1 MTRRPGAVAEAVT
14 DVETGT
20 VTDVETGTVTD
31 AVTGADAVTDA
42 RAVPDAGTG
51 AEPQADA
58 AAPAPAA
65 TPLTVAPARPSA
77 VAPGTPPALFT
88 LGEAMAMAAATG
100 PGPFAT
106 GAPLRLGWAG
116 AEATVAIGVS
126 RLGHRAAWT
135 GRVGE
140 DAAGEM
146 VLAGLRAE
154 GVDVE
159 GARREPAV
167 PTGLMLRERR
177 TADRLRV
184 TYYRASLAGSRLA
197 PEDLDEDRLAG
208 ARILHVTGITPAL
221 GPTARA
227 AVERAVR
234 VARAAGV
241 TVSFDVNHR
250 ERLWS
255 RAEAAE
261 VLARLLPFTDIVF
274 AGPEEAALFVPD
286 GEPAEAA
293 RALTRLG
300 PGQAVL
306 KLGAQGALVVADGVT
321 HVQRAV
327 PVTAVDPVGA
337 GDAFVSGYLAAVL
350 DGSPVP
356 ERLRLAALCG
366 AFAVS
371 VPGDWEG
378 LPRRAELDLLA
389 AQDISR

>member
-1 MTRRPGAVAEAVT
+1 MS
-14 DVETGT
+14 
-20 VTDVETGTVTD
+20 
-31 AVTGADAVTDA
+31 
-42 RAVPDAGTG
+42 
-51 AEPQADA
+51 A
-58 AAPAPAA
+58 AQ
-65 TPLTVAPARPSA
+65 
-77 VAPGTPPALFT
+77 PPALVT
-88 LGEAMAMAAATG
+88 LGEAMAVVAATR
-100 PGPFAT
+100 PGPLAP
-106 GAPLRLGWAG
+106 GAPLRMGWAG

-126 RLGHRAAWT
+126 RLGHTAAWT

-140 DAAGEM
+140 DAAGAM

-154 GVDVE
+154 GVDVAA
-159 GARREPAV
+159 ARTDPAA

-184 TYYRASLAGSRLA
+184 SYYRAGLAGSRLA
-197 PEDLDEDRLAG
+197 PEDLDEAQVTG

-221 GPTARA
+221 SASARA
-227 AVERAVR
+227 AVEHATTL
-234 VARAAGV
+234 ACAAGV

-261 VLARLLPFTDIVF
+261 VLARLLPHADIVF
-274 AGPEEAALFVPD
+274 AGPEEAALFVP
-286 GEPAEAA
+286 EESPERMA
-293 RALTRLG
+293 RALTLLG

-306 KLGAQGALVVADGVT
+306 KLGARGALVATDDGGLLA
-321 HVQRAV
+321 RPAV

-350 DGSPVP
+350 DDAPV
-356 ERLRLAALCG
+356 EGRLHLATLSG

-378 LPRRAELDLLA
+378 LPRRAELGLLE

>member
-1 MTRRPGAVAEAVT
+1 MN
-14 DVETGT
+14 
-20 VTDVETGTVTD
+20 
-31 AVTGADAVTDA
+31 
-42 RAVPDAGTG
+42 
-51 AEPQADA
+51 
-58 AAPAPAA
+58 PAP
-65 TPLTVAPARPSA
+65 PHPELV
-77 VAPGTPPALFT
+77 T
-88 LGEAMAMAAATG
+88 LGEVMAVAAATT
-100 PGPFAT
+100 PGPLAT
-106 GAPLRLGWAG
+106 GAALRLGWAG
-116 AEATVAIGVS
+116 AEATVAVGVS
-126 RLGHRAAWT
+126 RLGRSAAWT

-154 GVDVE
+154 GVDVS
-159 GARREPAV
+159 GARTDPAA

-184 TYYRASLAGSRLA
+184 TYYRAGLAGSRLA
-197 PEDLDEDRLAG
+197 PEDLDEARIAG

-221 GPTARA
+221 SPTARA
-227 AVERAVR
+227 AVEHAVA

-241 TVSFDVNHR
+241 IVSFDVNHR

-261 VLARLLPFTDIVF
+261 VLARLLPYADIVF
-274 AGPEEAALFVPD
+274 AGPEEAALFVPAD
-286 GEPAEAA
+286 EPERMA
-293 RALTRLG
+293 RALTGLG
-300 PGQAVL
+300 PAQAVL
-306 KLGAQGALVVADGVT
+306 KLGADGALAVADGAL
-321 HVQRAV
+321 HVQPAV
-327 PVTAVDPVGA
+327 RVTAVDPVGA

-378 LPRRAELDLLA
+378 LPRSAELGLLA

>member
-1 MTRRPGAVAEAVT
+1 MSA
-14 DVETGT
+14 
-20 VTDVETGTVTD
+20 
-31 AVTGADAVTDA
+31 AD
-42 RAVPDAGTG
+42 
-51 AEPQADA
+51 
-58 AAPAPAA
+58 
-65 TPLTVAPARPSA
+65 
-77 VAPGTPPALFT
+77 PPALVT
-88 LGEAMAMAAATG
+88 LGEAMAVVAATR
-100 PGPFAT
+100 PGPLAT

-126 RLGHRAAWT
+126 RLGHPAAWT

-140 DAAGEM
+140 DAAGAM

-154 GVDVE
+154 GVDVAA
-159 GARREPAV
+159 ARTDPAA

-184 TYYRASLAGSRLA
+184 SYYRAGLAGSRLA
-197 PEDLDEDRLAG
+197 PEDLDEAQLTG
-208 ARILHVTGITPAL
+208 ARVLHVTGITPAL
-221 GPTARA
+221 SESARA
-227 AVERAVR
+227 AVEHAVAL
-234 VARAAGV
+234 ARAAGV

-255 RAEAAE
+255 RAEASD
-261 VLARLLPFTDIVF
+261 VLARLLPYADIVF
-274 AGPEEAALFVPD
+274 AGPEEAALFVDEDTP
-286 GEPAEAA
+286 ERMA
-293 RALTRLG
+293 RALTRRG
-300 PGQAVL
+300 PAQAVL
-306 KLGAQGALVVADGVT
+306 KLGADGALAVADGAL
-321 HVQRAV
+321 HVQPAV

-378 LPRRAELDLLA
+378 LPRRAELGLLA